1 MPDELR
7 HLVKRCVAGQHAA
20 QVDFVRRFQG
30 QVFGFCLRML
40 GQRED
45 AEDCTQETFIRVL
58 GNLHRWDPQR
68 KIEPWLF
75 TIAGNRCRTKLS
87 LRHRRPNAF
96 SLDVPVEDNSQL
108 NREADLLREEIELAL
123 ADIRGEYARA
133 FSLFHRQE
141 MSYEEIA
148 QAMGVPLGTVKTWVH
163 RARRDLVSRLASRGV
178 VQESDRELRTIRKP
192 HTAATG

>member
-1 MPDELR
+1 M
-7 HLVKRCVAGQHAA
+7 
-20 QVDFVRRFQG
+20 
-30 QVFGFCLRML
+30 
-40 GQRED
+40 
-45 AEDCTQETFIRVL
+45 
-58 GNLHRWDPQR
+58 
-68 KIEPWLF
+68 
-75 TIAGNRCRTKLS
+75 
-87 LRHRRPNAF
+87 
-96 SLDVPVEDNSQL
+96 DVPVEDNSQL